1 MDFAVVWKTTQSGID
16 MDVDIVFGAGDA
28 EFLTLASQAKNIQ
41 DSDDPGTY
49 LFMNSFEVDQF
60 LDNEEVSATIT
71 YVFSGAI
78 DYTYVFE
85 FVYGEPDPDQVVIVN
100 EIVTVV
106 DEPVVEPE
114 EEDSTTKFL
123 GFKDNTL
130 LGKIVTGIIILGV
143 NLAQ

>member
-1 MDFAVVWKTTQSGID
+1 
-16 MDVDIVFGAGDA
+16 
-28 EFLTLASQAKNIQ
+28 
-41 DSDDPGTY
+41 
-49 LFMNSFEVDQF
+49 MNSFEVDQF

-114 EEDSTTKFL
+114 EEETESE
-123 GFKDNTL
+123 DNVQDKQRKKQSARIAWL
-130 LGKIVTGIIILGV
+130 SV
-143 NLAQ
+143 LARQLIPGNVSPFDTRDQSETNP